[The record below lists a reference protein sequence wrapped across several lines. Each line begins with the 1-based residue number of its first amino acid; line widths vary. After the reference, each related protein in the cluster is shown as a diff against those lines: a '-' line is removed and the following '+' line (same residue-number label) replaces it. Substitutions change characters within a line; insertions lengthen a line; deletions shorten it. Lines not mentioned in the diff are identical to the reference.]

1 MNNSLNMLEVLSPAG
16 NFESFNA
23 ALISGADAIYL
34 GLSSFN
40 ARMKADNFN
49 EENIFEVVKKAHLF
63 GVKIYAVINTL
74 IENDDFDNLSH
85 IVSVLT
91 TAGVDAF
98 IVQDLGVAHFLKTCF
113 KGIVLHASTQ
123 MGVHNLEGAKVLERL
138 GFSRVVLSRET
149 KLEDIKQIKQNT
161 NLEIEYF
168 VQGALCVAFSGNCYL
183 SAIENNASGNEGK
196 CLQLCRLPYTSSLS
210 NQTKYYLSPH
220 DLSLLENLPIL
231 IEAGVTSFKI
241 EGRLRH
247 AGYVAT
253 ATSIYKHAITHILNN
268 SFSKEF
274 LNSSNEKLIETF
286 SRGSFNTNAYL
297 ESGTP
302 DNIIYPDYQNHIG
315 RKIGEV
321 VSVKPF
327 KNDLFK
333 VQITSSHALSSGD
346 GLKIIDPKN
355 KTQVAS
361 LGVGNV
367 EKNGATY
374 TIFTKSKFSAGLD
387 VHLTQNAEA
396 ENKLLE
402 NKKRLCLNLKVKA
415 LAGTSLVI
423 DVITNSNKFTFTS
436 AEKLEKANS
445 NPLTENDFKLSFS
458 KLNDTDFALETLTLE
473 TDGVFAPKSML
484 NKIRRDLISYLEIE
498 ILKSYNVPKVTFDE
512 NALNIIKNVKII
524 SKPKDLYIID
534 ENFTAFE
541 NSKNYIFSPSTYSIK
556 TLNQFEA
563 LSQTNTIS
571 LSLPTIMCGKDLE
584 IIKKFLNSSSKKY
597 SLFANNIGG
606 LNFAMSGHEV
616 IASPLINIKNNY
628 ALKCLNTLGVNTICA
643 SIEADNDFVKTN
655 NLIAFESG
663 NFPLMTFAHCPVKT
677 NFGSTCSGCKYSEN
691 FTYKSNKDTYKIS
704 RKKIHLCYFEL
715 NKKLN
720 RKISGFKLINL
731 ID

>member
-1 MNNSLNMLEVLSPAG
+1 MKKLQQNLEVLSPAG

-23 ALISGADAIYL
+23 ALSNGADAIYL

-49 EENIFEVVKKAHLF
+49 EDNIFEIVNKAHLF
-63 GVKIYAVINTL
+63 GVKIYVVINTL
-74 IENDDFDNLSH
+74 LNDDDFDELLSL
-85 IVSVLT
+85 VKVLT
-91 TAGVDAF
+91 KAKVDAF
-98 IVQDLGVAHFLKTCF
+98 IIQDLGVAYFLKTCF

-123 MGVHNLEGAKVLERL
+123 MGVHNLEGAKVLEKL

-196 CLQLCRLPYTSSLS
+196 CLQLCRLPYFSSLS

-220 DLSLLENLPIL
+220 DLSLLENLPVL

-247 AGYVAT
+247 PGYVAT

-286 SRGSFNTNAYL
+286 SRGIFNTKAYYDN
-297 ESGTP
+297 GTP
-302 DNIIYPDYQNHIG
+302 NDIIFPDYQNHIG

-321 VSVKPF
+321 VAVKPF

-333 VQITSSHALSSGD
+333 VQITSSHPLSSGD
-346 GLKIIDPKN
+346 GLKIIDSKN
-355 KTQVAS
+355 KLQIAS

-367 EKNGATY
+367 EKNGNTY
-374 TIFTKSKFSAGLD
+374 TIFTKANFSAGLD

-396 ENKLLE
+396 ENKLL
-402 NKKRLCLNLKVKA
+402 NQKRKLSLNLKVQAKSDSPLAVQVFANGKTFNFISNESLQKA
-415 LAGTSLVI
+415 
-423 DVITNSNKFTFTS
+423 TNS
-436 AEKLEKANS
+436 
-445 NPLTENDFKLSFS
+445 PLAENDFKQAFA
-458 KLNDTDFALETLTLE
+458 KLNDTDFVLNDLSLE
-473 TDGVFAPKSML
+473 TDGVFAPKSIL
-484 NKIRRDLISYLEIE
+484 NKIRRDLVTFLETE
-498 ILKSYNVPKVTFDE
+498 ILNSYSAPVASFDE
-512 NALNIIKNVKII
+512 NAYNSIKNVKII
-524 SKPKDLYIID
+524 SKPENLYIID
-534 ENFTAFE
+534 ENYNNFE
-541 NSKNYIFSPSTYSIK
+541 NNKHYVFSPSVYSSK
-556 TLNQFEA
+556 TLNQFKEI
-563 LSQTNTIS
+563 SQTKTIS
-571 LSLPTIMCGKDLE
+571 LSLPTIMSGKDLE
-584 IIKKFLNSSSKKY
+584 IIKVFLNSSNQKY

-606 LNFAMSGHEV
+606 LNFASFGHEV

-628 ALKCLNTLGVNTICA
+628 ALKCLNSLIVTSICA
-643 SIEADNDFVKTN
+643 SIEADETFTKQN

-677 NFGSTCSGCKYSEN
+677 NFGGDCSACKYAGD
-691 FTYKSNKDTYKIS
+691 FTYKSNKDTYKIC
-704 RKKIHLCYFEL
+704 RKKINLCYFEL
-715 NKKLN
+715 NKNLN

-731 ID
+731 RD